1 MQTCS
6 VQVCS
11 MQVCALRSLQS
22 LHNAASV
29 QCSVC
34 KCALLS
40 VPCGSVQVCITCGS
54 VQVCIT
60 CGSVQVCIKVFSGQF
75 YCYRESLCHSRDPP
89 PTAPPALLLKILY
102 SETLF
107 NTLSQMCNTQIQ
119 KHSYTQIQKHTYT
132 QMQIQKSKYNSPPT
146 APPALLLKI
155 LYGETHWKIFCF
167 DIVKYSNGVHKNIR
181 NMKSLSCLAL
191 LPFV

>member
-1 MQTCS
+1 MKISAVQWSESLVFS
-6 VQVCS
+6 VIVQCAIVC
-11 MQVCALRSLQS
+11 MQVWALRSLQS

-40 VPCGSVQVCITCGS
+40 ALLSVPCGS

-102 SETLF
+102 SETLLHCAKCAIHKYK
-107 NTLSQMCNTQIQ
+107 NTHIHKYKYKKANT
-119 KHSYTQIQKHTYT
+119 
-132 QMQIQKSKYNSPPT
+132 
-146 APPALLLKI
+146 I
-155 LYGETHWKIFCF
+155 L
-167 DIVKYSNGVHKNIR
+167 R
-181 NMKSLSCLAL
+181 Q
-191 LPFV
+191 LPRRPFS

>member
-1 MQTCS
+1 MKISAVQCTAVKWILVFSAIVLCAIVCMQL
-6 VQVCS
+6 
-11 MQVCALRSLQS
+11 CALRSLQS
-22 LHNAASV
+22 LHNVASV

-40 VPCGSVQVCITCGS
+40 VPCGS

-102 SETLF
+102 
-107 NTLSQMCNTQIQ
+107 
-119 KHSYTQIQKHTYT
+119 
-132 QMQIQKSKYNSPPT
+132 
-146 APPALLLKI
+146 
-155 LYGETHWKIFCF
+155 GETHWKIFCL
-167 DIVKYSNGVHKNIR
+167 DIVKYLNGVHINIR
-181 NMKSLSCLAL
+181 NMKSLSCPAL
-191 LPFV
+191 LPFVSYCVQRNTVDLYTSCL

>member
-1 MQTCS
+1 MKI
-6 VQVCS
+6 VQSSEVNP
-11 MQVCALRSLQS
+11 SLQCKR
-22 LHNAASV
+22 A
-29 QCSVC
+29 VC
-34 KCALLS
+34 KCAVCRCAPFAVYSHCIMLQ
-40 VPCGSVQVCITCGS
+40 VFSVQCASVHYLVFLVEVCITCGS

-102 SETLF
+102 
-107 NTLSQMCNTQIQ
+107 
-119 KHSYTQIQKHTYT
+119 
-132 QMQIQKSKYNSPPT
+132 
-146 APPALLLKI
+146 
-155 LYGETHWKIFCF
+155 GETHWKIFCF

-191 LPFV
+191 LPFVSYCVQRNTVDLCTSCL

>member
-22 LHNAASV
+22 LHNVASV

-40 VPCGSVQVCITCGS
+40 VPCGS

-102 SETLF
+102 SETLLHCAKCAIHKYK
-107 NTLSQMCNTQIQ
+107 NTHIHKYKYKKANT
-119 KHSYTQIQKHTYT
+119 
-132 QMQIQKSKYNSPPT
+132 
-146 APPALLLKI
+146 I
-155 LYGETHWKIFCF
+155 L
-167 DIVKYSNGVHKNIR
+167 R
-181 NMKSLSCLAL
+181 Q
-191 LPFV
+191 LPRRPFS